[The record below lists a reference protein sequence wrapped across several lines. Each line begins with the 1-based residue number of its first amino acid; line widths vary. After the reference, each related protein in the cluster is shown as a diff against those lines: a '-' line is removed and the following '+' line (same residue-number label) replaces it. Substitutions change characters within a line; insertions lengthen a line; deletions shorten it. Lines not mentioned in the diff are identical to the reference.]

1 MAVIILAATDNGF
14 WLRGRI
20 VYEHDKP
27 VGIADAEMAPIL
39 GATASRRR
47 RAASST
53 LNR

>member
-20 VYEHDKP
+20 VYEHNKP

-39 GATASRRR
+39 GADGKPQ
-47 RAASST
+47 AA
-53 LNR
+53 RD